1 MIDPHAYGIEVRR
14 RSIDGEE
21 VFEARVRELPDLAEY
36 AGTADEAYALAVD
49 AIATTARVFS
59 ERGKPMPAPLQPADE
74 WSGRVTLRV
83 PKSLH
88 RALSEA
94 ADLEGCS
101 LNQHIVNVLVYFTGF
116 VHAERAAEARWQ
128 PEPKPTVVAATN
140 RPMLRV
146 VSSRTYSA
154 PQPSGY
160 APSMCA

>member
-1 MIDPHAYGIEVRR
+1 MIDPQTYGIEVRR

-36 AGTADEAYALAVD
+36 ADTADEAYALAVD
-49 AIATTARVFS
+49 AIATTARVFA
-59 ERGKPMPAPLQPADE
+59 ERGKAMPAPLQPADE

-94 ADLEGCS
+94 ADVEGCS

-116 VHAERAAEARWQ
+116 AHAEHAAEAHWQ
-128 PEPKPTVVAATN
+128 PEPKPTLVAATN
-140 RPMLRV
+140 RPLLRV
-146 VSSRTYSA
+146 VSSHIYST
-154 PQPSGY
+154 PQPIRY
-160 APSMCA
+160 TPSICA

>member
-14 RSIDGEE
+14 RSIDGEA

-36 AGTADEAYALAVD
+36 ADTADEAYALAVD
-49 AIATTARVFS
+49 AVATTAKVLA
-59 ERGKPMPAPLQPADE
+59 ERGKTMPPPLQPADE

-88 RALSEA
+88 RALSDA
-94 ADLEGCS
+94 ADAEGCS

-116 VHAERAAEARWQ
+116 AHAERAAEAHWQ
-128 PEPKPTVVAATN
+128 PEPKPTRGAATN
-140 RPMLRV
+140 RSTLRV
-146 VSSRTYSA
+146 VSSHNYST

-160 APSMCA
+160 TPSMCA